1 MVPAEPTQRRAW
13 PGARRRPAAGG
24 AARPGP
30 VLSRGRCA
38 FSAARSRR
46 KVLFSAAFLTA
57 CALFAPARPTGSA
70 LVQSGRAL
78 CLGFDAR
85 TALRNVYCSAA
96 SADAAMFLTPPQPK
110 LGHHLQKNHT
120 FFLSFFFCF
129 SSPK

>member
-70 LVQSGRAL
+70 LVQSGRAR

-85 TALRNVYCSAA
+85 TALRNVYCSGA
-96 SADAAMFLTPPQPK
+96 SADAGMFLRRPQPK
-110 LGHHLQKNHT
+110 LGHHLHKNHT